1 MPSID
6 APPWSEDNWRESI
19 LRYQLRVKGET
30 IERLA
35 EKFEYAG
42 DFPTDTPVSL
52 ARLIKHTA
60 HVLVDHLPTTPPDQ
74 LMHVNLLLCSIAE
87 HLRFVDRSRVANTP
101 WSMIQYTEEFL
112 ERQTGASNEF
122 IIRPQWAYNYSLI
135 GEFVEVIRTKI
146 EPLDWI
152 PTATW
157 KSSLC
162 GLGDQKIYCLSFP
175 RIERLNCLLH
185 ANWGH
190 EIGHIFAKQWIDN
203 NFAQMWSSEETQIK
217 NRIEREIQQEIQRN
231 PPPVDPLFAKFV
243 VQEMAADQVN
253 DAMQVAKDGLT
264 ELICDAIGI
273 HLLGPAALAAA
284 CEFSAPLPIDESP
297 LKCDMYPPWRY
308 RIRLMAE
315 MCGDDLQ
322 EQTVQLGDVETKY
335 PGPVIEPFWN
345 WLKETKLLAQNTAD
359 KEALNSDIRTREAYR
374 LIEDKWEA
382 IRAQALQALP
392 RESAECYRLF
402 KRVRV
407 IENLV
412 RRLEQDTPPN
422 EIGTWPDN
430 SPASLENILNAA
442 WVFKIAKIRQD
453 PDWVSTDNFEKLC
466 RLVLKATEVA
476 FVHSTYG
483 EQLKNLEE

>member
-1 MPSID
+1 MPSVNS
-6 APPWSEDNWRESI
+6 PKWSEDIWRKNI
-19 LRYQLRVKGET
+19 LLYQLRAKGET

-101 WSMIQYTEEFL
+101 WSMIQYTEDFL
-112 ERQTGASNEF
+112 ERQTGNSNEF

-135 GEFVEVIRTKI
+135 GEFVEIYRTEI

-190 EIGHIFAKQWIDN
+190 EIGHIFAKQWIDK
-203 NFAQMWSSEETQIK
+203 NFPQMWSSEETQIK
-217 NRIEREIQQEIQRN
+217 NRIEQEIRQN
-231 PPPVDPLFAKFV
+231 LPSGADTLFENILIQGMV
-243 VQEMAADQVN
+243 ADKAN

-284 CEFSAPLPIDESP
+284 IEFSAPLSLDESP
-297 LKCDMYPPWRY
+297 LDCDMYPPWRY
-308 RIRLMAE
+308 RIRLMVKE
-315 MCGDDLQ
+315 CEEDLKPHTIKLDSD
-322 EQTVQLGDVETKY
+322 EVNY
-335 PGPVIEPFWN
+335 PGPIIEPFYN
-345 WLKETKLLAQNTAD
+345 WLRETIDLVQNRG
-359 KEALNSDIRTREAYR
+359 DIQSIHATITTREAYR
-374 LIEDKWEA
+374 VIEANWER
-382 IRAQALQALP
+382 IRAEALKLLP
-392 RESAECYRLF
+392 QKSREPYHLLH
-402 KRVRV
+402 RVRAIEELV
-407 IENLV
+407 I
-412 RRLEQDTPPN
+412 RLEHDTPPN
-422 EIGTWPDN
+422 EVGRWPKN

-442 WVFKIAKIRQD
+442 WVFKVKKMHQD
-453 PDWVSTDNFEKLC
+453 PGWGSPDDFEKLF
-466 RLVLKATEVA
+466 RLVLKAA
-476 FVHSTYG
+476 KLSFVHSTFG
-483 EQLKNLEE
+483 PELKKLEE

>member
-1 MPSID
+1 MQSVVSPT
-6 APPWSEDNWRESI
+6 WSEDNWRENI
-19 LRYQLRVKGET
+19 LRYQLRAKGET

-35 EKFEYAG
+35 AKFEYAG

-52 ARLIKHTA
+52 SRLIKNTA

-87 HLRFVDRSRVANTP
+87 HLRFVDRSRIANTP

-135 GEFVEVIRTKI
+135 GEFVEVYRTEI
-146 EPLDWI
+146 DPLDWI

-162 GLGDQKIYCLSFP
+162 GLGDQKIYCLGFP

-203 NFAQMWSSEETQIK
+203 NFAQMWSSEQTQIK
-217 NRIEREIQQEIQRN
+217 NRIEQEIRRN
-231 PPPVDPLFAKFV
+231 LPSGDDTLFGNIFI
-243 VQEMAADQVN
+243 QEMVADKAN

-284 CEFSAPLPIDESP
+284 IEFSAPLSIDENP
-297 LKCDMYPPWRY
+297 LSCDMYPPWRY
-308 RIRLMAE
+308 RIRLMVD
-315 MCGDDLQ
+315 MCDEDLKEYLDDSKKN
-322 EQTVQLGDVETKY
+322 VIY

-345 WLKETKLLAQNTAD
+345 WLKETKLLTRSTSD
-359 KEALNSDIRTREAYR
+359 KDSLNSDIRTREAYR

-382 IRAQALQALP
+382 IRAQALQLLP
-392 RESAECYRLF
+392 RDSSVPYYLF

-407 IENLV
+407 IEELV
-412 RRLEQDTPPN
+412 TRLQQDTPPN
-422 EIGTWPDN
+422 EVGMWPVN
-430 SPASLENILNAA
+430 SPGSLEDILNAA
-442 WVFKIAKIRQD
+442 WVFKTAKIHQD
-453 PDWVSTDNFEKLC
+453 PDWISTDNFEKLC

-483 EQLKNLEE
+483 QQLKNLEE

>member
-1 MPSID
+1 MPSVSS
-6 APPWSEDNWRESI
+6 PTWSEDFWRENI
-19 LRYQLRVKGET
+19 LRYQLRAKGET

-35 EKFEYAG
+35 TKFEYAG

-101 WSMIQYTEEFL
+101 WSMIQYTEKFL

-135 GEFVEVIRTKI
+135 GEFVEVYRTEI
-146 EPLDWI
+146 VPLDWI

-217 NRIEREIQQEIQRN
+217 N
-231 PPPVDPLFAKFV
+231 
-243 VQEMAADQVN
+243 
-253 DAMQVAKDGLT
+253 
-264 ELICDAIGI
+264 
-273 HLLGPAALAAA
+273 
-284 CEFSAPLPIDESP
+284 
-297 LKCDMYPPWRY
+297 
-308 RIRLMAE
+308 
-315 MCGDDLQ
+315 
-322 EQTVQLGDVETKY
+322 
-335 PGPVIEPFWN
+335 
-345 WLKETKLLAQNTAD
+345 
-359 KEALNSDIRTREAYR
+359 
-374 LIEDKWEA
+374 
-382 IRAQALQALP
+382 
-392 RESAECYRLF
+392 
-402 KRVRV
+402 
-407 IENLV
+407 
-412 RRLEQDTPPN
+412 
-422 EIGTWPDN
+422 
-430 SPASLENILNAA
+430 
-442 WVFKIAKIRQD
+442 
-453 PDWVSTDNFEKLC
+453 
-466 RLVLKATEVA
+466 
-476 FVHSTYG
+476 
-483 EQLKNLEE
+483 